1 MDNLHSLIVA
11 AFVFFIES
19 FFTLVLEHILSKRDY
34 IPGVTAIYF
43 VEPTDKNV
51 SMIVNVYILCKFV

>member
-1 MDNLHSLIVA
+1 MDNSPSLIVA
-11 AFVFFIES
+11 AFVFFFES

-51 SMIVNVYILCKFV
+51 SVIVNVRIFFAF